1 MARARIPV
9 LKAWVVVLMVLTGVG
24 WPMIGAAHPFLVDQQ
39 NPPVLPGSFVI
50 ASPFGQEFTP
60 TLTSLDVVE
69 LLIMDS
75 QPFDGQGST
84 VTVNV
89 RQAVEPYPGTIN
101 GTLLGTSSLSL
112 PDVYGGGTLAVTHFD
127 FSTIALTSG
136 ATYVIEVLSTDDGFT
151 AGVNTA
157 NTYPGGRFLRT
168 TAVETADLVFS
179 EGPAAAPEPPSLLLV
194 VLGAVTLG
202 VRRTKRRRKRT
213 LGN

>member
-1 MARARIPV
+1 
-9 LKAWVVVLMVLTGVG
+9 
-24 WPMIGAAHPFLVDQQ
+24 VDQE
-39 NPPVLPGSFVI
+39 NPPVSPVSAVI

-84 VTVNV
+84 ITVNV

-101 GTLLGTSSLSL
+101 GTVLGTSSLSL
-112 PDVYGGGTLAVTHFD
+112 PDVYGGGTFAVTHFD
-127 FSTIALTSG
+127 FATIPLTSG
-136 ATYVIEVLSTDDGFT
+136 ATYVIEVLSTDAGFT
-151 AGVNTA
+151 AGLNTT

-179 EGPAAAPEPPSLLLV
+179 EGPAAAAAAPEPAS
-194 VLGAVTLG
+194 VLFVAVGAVALAAG
-202 VRRTKRRRKRT
+202 GSAKRIKRT
-213 LGN
+213 LGF